1 MDDLPVRTGI
11 YALILELSESRKLE
25 IGRLGAFNFPAGFY
39 VYLGS
44 ARGPGGLRGR
54 LRRHLRG
61 DGKCHWHI
69 DYLAALAVVRGYVVL
84 EFGMEKAGFE
94 LTECAWSQ
102 ALFATP
108 NAAIPAPRFGASDCK
123 SGCPAHLVHF
133 PDIRFLDLLPTVLNP
148 VGDADDFM
156 KVYPLRFG
164 S

>member
-1 MDDLPVRTGI
+1 MDDLPVKTGT
-11 YALILELSESRKLE
+11 YALILELGESRTLE
-25 IGRLGAFNFPAGFY
+25 IGRLGAFYFPAGFY

-84 EFGMEKAGFE
+84 VFELERAGFRP
-94 LTECAWSQ
+94 TECAWSQ
-102 ALFATP
+102 ALIAAPT
-108 NAAIPAPRFGASDCK
+108 AAIPAPRFGASDCK

-133 PDIRFLDLLPTVLNP
+133 PDNRFLDLLPTVFNP
-148 VGDADDFM
+148 VGDTSDFEM
-156 KVYPLRFG
+156 VYPLRFD

>member
-84 EFGMEKAGFE
+84 VLGMEEAGSKP
-94 LTECAWSQ
+94 TECAWSQ

-108 NAAIPAPRFGASDCK
+108 TAAIPAPRFGASDCK

-133 PDIRFLDLLPTVLNP
+133 PDIRFLDLLPVVLSP
-148 VGDADDFM
+148 VRDADDFKM
-156 KVYPLRFG
+156 VYPLRFG
-164 S
+164 L